1 MTADSS
7 ATFLAAVREYQ
18 ILDDNQLEEATSLL
32 QPRHPQ
38 TAALAEELQR
48 RGWLTAYQVQQ
59 LRDGAGHTLV
69 LGQYILLELLGQ
81 GGMGQVFKAR
91 HRIMKRVVALKI
103 ILQSQL
109 ASPAA
114 IHRFH
119 REIQAVAQMSHPNV
133 VVAYDADQV
142 DDTHFFV
149 MEYVEGVDLAK
160 LVKQHGALPTLLAC
174 EYVRQAA
181 LGLQHAHDRGLVHR
195 DIKPSNLLV
204 TTSDVPAGRP
214 GVVKILD
221 MGLARLRQSCAS
233 GSDAPSLTKTG
244 AVMGTPD
251 YMAPE
256 QARDSRSV
264 DIRADLY
271 SLGCTLHFLL
281 TAQAVFPADTL
292 QEKFYKHWF
301 EAPPPIDQ
309 ANVPAELAG
318 LVQKL
323 LAKRPEDRYQTPAE
337 LAGALAPFCP
347 TNTEAVPSIL
357 SANAESGSNSKN
369 PKARTQVR
377 SPAKVFQTLTP
388 EVNEGVQHS
397 PRMQGSATD
406 REEQADPNETKSE
419 TWKKRTPV
427 PPSGDELQPPSDWR
441 RSTNSIN
448 QPATRPRGKALPMT
462 LVIGVCGLL
471 LGLGIVLWKTSQ
483 RSLEPAI
490 ISRPSDSTQA
500 SPTSPATE
508 LPVVSAP
515 PPSRR
520 LSPVITTSQIKSDP
534 PNIELPTVEPSKA
547 VPLNVASPKVEPS
560 RTPARYAVLIGVNQ
574 CETGELKNLPN
585 AAADMEQLAKALRA
599 IDYRPENVL
608 LLTQTPTTEASLLPR
623 ANNLRRE
630 LRGLFQRLTKAD
642 SVVVALA
649 CQSVQFKGSEETYF
663 CPADARLEDRQTLI
677 FLSELYRELGTCR
690 AGFKLLLVDACRKD
704 ALAEA
709 PPTIETESVSRPQ
722 KQQPPDGVTAWF
734 SCSAGETGYGQ
745 RERKQGIFFTMLS
758 EGLQKA
764 TTNLETHCRGQVFA
778 YVQKSYRQPAR
789 QTPERLGVSRGPAPV
804 PCLESLTAPEL
815 VGELFNSG
823 ENGHTD
829 AITSVTFSPD
839 GLTALSGSQDLT
851 ALLWDLEA
859 GKTLQQLAPNTYSVV
874 WSVAFSADGRRAL
887 LGCGGDKEDGKL
899 KPGSRFHNNVRL
911 WNLTSR
917 LEIRTIPA
925 PDKTDRDVHD
935 QIVTC
940 VAFAPDG
947 QTILSGSDDS
957 TVRLWNTETGR
968 HLHCF
973 RGHTNRVKCVA
984 FSPDGQ
990 RILSA
995 GEDCSLRLWSV
1006 ETRKPIHTFEHAH
1019 ARSITSLAFSPDGRY
1034 ALTGSDDKTIRL
1046 WDLLQ
1051 FTEVRRFD
1059 LEPNAAVRS
1068 VAFSPDGTRA
1078 LSGGADAL
1086 VRLWEVSTGK
1096 QLQVFKGHTKPVNA
1110 VAYSPEGR
1118 RFLSGGE
1125 DRTIHLWA
1133 LPR

>member
-7 ATFLAAVREYQ
+7 AIFLAAVREYQ
-18 ILDDNQLEEATSLL
+18 LLDDHQLDEATSVL
-32 QPRHPQ
+32 QPRYPQ
-38 TAALAEELQR
+38 SAALADELQR
-48 RGWLTAYQVQQ
+48 RGWLTPYQVRQ

-69 LGQYILLELLGQ
+69 LGQYILLDLLGQ
-81 GGMGQVFKAR
+81 GGMGQVFKAH

-119 REIQAVAQMSHPNV
+119 REIQAVAQMAHPNV
-133 VVAYDADQV
+133 VIAYDADQV

-160 LVKQHGALPTLLAC
+160 LVKQHGALPTSVAC

-181 LGLQHAHDRGLVHR
+181 LGLQHAHERGLVHR

-204 TTSDVPAGRP
+204 TTTGVPAGRP
-214 GVVKILD
+214 GAVKILD
-221 MGLARLRQSCAS
+221 MGLARLRQSCAT
-233 GSDAPSLTKTG
+233 GSDEPSLTKTG

-281 TAQAVFPADTL
+281 TARAVFPADTL

-309 ANVPAELAG
+309 ANVPGDVVA

-323 LAKRPEDRYQTPAE
+323 LAKSPEDRFQTPAE
-337 LAGALAPFCP
+337 LAAALAPFCP
-347 TNTEAVPSIL
+347 TSTDAVASIPFTTPA
-357 SANAESGSNSKN
+357 SASDSKN
-369 PKARTQVR
+369 QKPRTQER
-377 SPAKVFQTLTP
+377 NAAKPFQTLTP
-388 EVNEGVQHS
+388 EVIDGVRQS

-406 REEQADPNETKSE
+406 REERVDPNETKSD

-427 PPSGDELQPPSDWR
+427 PPSNDGLQPPSDWR
-441 RSTNSIN
+441 HKTNSTT
-448 QPATRPRGKALPMT
+448 QPAASRPRGKALSVMA
-462 LVIGVCGLL
+462 VVGVCGLL
-471 LGLGIVLWKTSQ
+471 GLGFVFWKGGRRPGQTTTAPPADYAESPPTSS
-483 RSLEPAI
+483 RTEPPPA
-490 ISRPSDSTQA
+490 SAQA
-500 SPTSPATE
+500 SNPRMP
-508 LPVVSAP
+508 PVFK
-515 PPSRR
+515 
-520 LSPVITTSQIKSDP
+520 TSQIKLDP
-534 PNIELPTVEPSKA
+534 PNIDPPTVEPPKAIPLNVTSPTVEPSR
-547 VPLNVASPKVEPS
+547 SPAK
-560 RTPARYAVLIGVNQ
+560 YAVLVGVKQ
-574 CETGELKNLPN
+574 YETAELKNLPN
-585 AAADMEQLAKALRA
+585 AASDMEQFAKALRA
-599 IDYRPENVL
+599 VDYQPEHVL
-608 LLTQTPTTEASLLPR
+608 LMTQSPPTDEALLPR

-630 LRGLFQRLTKAD
+630 LRGLLQRLTKAD
-642 SVVVALA
+642 SVVVALE

-663 CPADARLEDRQTLI
+663 CLADARLEERQTLVA
-677 FLSELYRELGTCR
+677 LGELYRELSSCR

-704 ALAEA
+704 PLAEA

-722 KQQPPDGVTAWF
+722 KQQPPDGIAAWF
-734 SCSAGETGYGQ
+734 SSSVGETGYEQ
-745 RERKQGIFFTMLS
+745 RERKQGIFFTTLG
-758 EGLQKA
+758 EGLQKGIS
-764 TTNLETHCRGQVFA
+764 NLEASARGQVFA
-778 YVQKSYRQPAR
+778 YVQKNYRQPAR
-789 QTPERLGVSRGPAPV
+789 QTPERLGVTRGPAPV
-804 PCLESLTAPEL
+804 PGLESLTAPDF

-829 AITSVTFSPD
+829 VVTSVAFSPD
-839 GLTALSGSQDLT
+839 GLTALSGSQDQT

-925 PDKTDRDVHD
+925 PDKADKDVHE
-935 QIVTC
+935 QFVTS

-957 TVRLWNTETGR
+957 TIRLWNAETGR
-968 HLHCF
+968 LVHCF

-995 GEDCSLRLWSV
+995 GEDGSLRLWSV
-1006 ETRKPIHTFEHAH
+1006 ETRKPIHVFEHAH
-1019 ARSITSLAFSPDGRY
+1019 ERSITSVAFSPDGRY
-1034 ALTGSDDKTIRL
+1034 ALTGSDDRTIRL

-1051 FTEVRRFD
+1051 LTEVRRFD
-1059 LEPNAAVRS
+1059 LEPAAPMRS
-1068 VAFSPDGTRA
+1068 VAISPDGTRA
-1078 LSGGADAL
+1078 LTGGADTL
-1086 VRLWEVSTGK
+1086 VRLWDVTTGK
-1096 QLQVFKGHTKPVNA
+1096 QLQVFKGHTKAVNA
-1110 VAYSPEGR
+1110 IAYSPDGR
-1118 RFLSGGE
+1118 RFVSGGD
-1125 DRTIHLWA
+1125 DRTIRLWA
-1133 LPR
+1133 LPH